1 MMKWLKDQYT
11 KYGEVISYL
20 FFGVLATIVNIGIF
34 YFFDTLLNTPYLI
47 ANGLSIIGAILFAF
61 FTNKKYVFKSNTTSK
76 EESFREFILFVG
88 FRLASGV
95 FDMLSM
101 YILVSLLTVDT
112 NISKILTQFIVVVVN
127 YVFSKVFIF
136 KQEGGEHD

>member
-11 KYGEVISYL
+11 KYEEVINYL
-20 FFGVLATIVNIGIF
+20 FFGVLATVVNVGIF
-34 YFFDTLLNTPYLI
+34 YLFDTLLQTPYLF
-47 ANGLSIIGAILFAF
+47 ANGLSIMGAILFAF

-136 KQEGGEHD
+136 KQEEGEHD

>member
-11 KYGEVISYL
+11 KYGEVMSYL

-136 KQEGGEHD
+136 KQEEGEHD

>member
-136 KQEGGEHD
+136 KQEEGEHD

>member
-11 KYGEVISYL
+11 KYNEVISYL

-61 FTNKKYVFKSNTTSK
+61 ITNKKYVFKSNTTSK

-136 KQEGGEHD
+136 KQEEGEHD

>member
-11 KYGEVISYL
+11 KYNEVISYL

-136 KQEGGEHD
+136 KQEEGEHD

>member
-11 KYGEVISYL
+11 KYNEVISYL

-136 KQEGGEHD
+136 KQEEGEND